1 MIGRI
6 NVVAHNSIGQVVRG
20 LNRQLRAADTE
31 LLEALA
37 IFEGQKLTIERHWAQ
52 LVIET
57 DAQNVIN
64 HISGVGRY

>member
-1 MIGRI
+1 M
-6 NVVAHNSIGQVVRG
+6 AHNSIGQVVRG

-37 IFEGQKLTIERHWAQ
+37 IFEGQKLTIERH